1 MTGKS
6 TNDSS
11 FKDQKTLTFKGSN
24 LQNRVNIFY
33 KFAIY
38 MSQVSH
44 VLGVC
49 LSSSRVGVTVV
60 TWYMMHIAYVMNT
73 VHKNTVQNID
83 F

>member
-1 MTGKS
+1 MICL
-6 TNDSS
+6 
-11 FKDQKTLTFKGSN
+11 FKDQKTLAFKGSN
-24 LQNRVNIFY
+24 HPKTEKIFF

-49 LSSSRVGVTVV
+49 LSSSRVGVTVE

-73 VHKNTVQNID
+73 VHKNTVQDID